1 MNIPPSP
8 KIQSSGCRTADA
20 RGSRERAVARAPH
33 TLARVM
39 ASASEVRQRGSGPGR
54 DLNAARV
61 AYDAL
66 DVDLSRVAHD
76 AKKAHGSAE
85 AHAGASGKYVKSLVF
100 GGLDG
105 IITTFAVVAA
115 SVGGSL
121 GSDVILLMG
130 FANLVADGLSMG
142 FGDYLSS
149 KAEFEYTR
157 AEHKREK
164 WELDVRLAPRSIKLV
179 RRRPHRGTPRDA
191 SRRVVAAAV
200 AVDG

>member
-1 MNIPPSP
+1 
-8 KIQSSGCRTADA
+8 
-20 RGSRERAVARAPH
+20 
-33 TLARVM
+33 M
-39 ASASEVRQRGSGPGR
+39 ASTSEVRQRGSGPGR

-66 DVDLSRVAHD
+66 DVDLSKVAHD

-121 GSDVILLMG
+121 GTNVILLMG
-130 FANLVADGLSMG
+130 FSNLVADGLSMG

-164 WELDVRLAPRSIKLV
+164 WELDVRARRARFNASASPPALPQKTRRVAAPRRV
-179 RRRPHRGTPRDA
+179 A
-191 SRRVVAAAV
+191 SRRRRRRL
-200 AVDG
+200 D

>member
-1 MNIPPSP
+1 
-8 KIQSSGCRTADA
+8 
-20 RGSRERAVARAPH
+20 
-33 TLARVM
+33 M

-179 RRRPHRGTPRDA
+179 RRSASPPRYPTRRVA
-191 SRRVVAAAV
+191 SRCRRRRRRRRLT
-200 AVDG
+200 D

>member
-1 MNIPPSP
+1 
-8 KIQSSGCRTADA
+8 
-20 RGSRERAVARAPH
+20 
-33 TLARVM
+33 
-39 ASASEVRQRGSGPGR
+39 
-54 DLNAARV
+54 
-61 AYDAL
+61 
-66 DVDLSRVAHD
+66 
-76 AKKAHGSAE
+76 
-85 AHAGASGKYVKSLVF
+85 
-100 GGLDG
+100 
-105 IITTFAVVAA
+105 
-115 SVGGSL
+115 
-121 GSDVILLMG
+121 MG

-179 RRRPHRGTPRDA
+179 RRRPPRGTPRDA